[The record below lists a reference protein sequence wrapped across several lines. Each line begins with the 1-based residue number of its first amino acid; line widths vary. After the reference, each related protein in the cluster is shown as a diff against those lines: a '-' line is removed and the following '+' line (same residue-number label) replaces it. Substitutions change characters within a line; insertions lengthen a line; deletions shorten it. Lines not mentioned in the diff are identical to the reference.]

1 MVVHFHFLYK
11 AFGSYK
17 AYGVYYMCTAE
28 LLRFD
33 YCHTLLLVFNWYGD
47 IDYTKF

>member
-1 MVVHFHFLYK
+1 MVVHFHFLYTV
-11 AFGSYK
+11 FGSYK

-33 YCHTLLLVFNWYGD
+33 CCHTLCYWYLTD
-47 IDYTKF
+47 TVI